1 MEKKK
6 RNLILVI
13 TFLLAGGFLATS
25 LISYFVAQTSLREQM
40 SEDTL
45 PLTSDNIYSEIQ
57 RDLLRPIFISSLMA
71 QDTFLRDWVLDGEI
85 DPDRVIRYLASIQKR
100 YSTVTS
106 YFISEKTR
114 RYFHPSGIL
123 RTIREADPGDEWYFR
138 VRKMKDDYEINV
150 DRDTADPGTLT
161 VFINYRVYDYSG
173 KIIGVTGIGLAVKA
187 VTALVNTYEKR
198 YGRKILFVD
207 REGKVVL
214 HGQAYRGP
222 MNIRDRPGMG
232 SIATQILTSTGG
244 NFTYTKNGNTVYVNS
259 RSVPEFKWLL
269 LVEQDGSKVE
279 GRLLRTLLINILV
292 AVGIT
297 ALVLFVAHLTVGG
310 YQRRL
315 EEMASKDKLTGAL
328 NRQDFDGILDRAM
341 KMAARDKS
349 DLSLAMLD
357 VDHFKRIND
366 THGHLAGDIILS
378 GVVDVIRRTIRE
390 SDVICRWGGE
400 EFLLLFVDC
409 DAEQAEALAEK
420 IRGEIEKHSFPLRE
434 GRVTVTVSL
443 GVSRFVLGE
452 SEKDFVNRVD
462 HALIAAKR
470 AGRNRS
476 HMAA

>member
-13 TFLLAGGFLATS
+13 TFLLVGGFLATS
-25 LISYFVAQTSLREQM
+25 LISYFVAQSSLRKQM

-71 QDTFLRDWVLDGEI
+71 QDTFLRDWVLDGEKDTQQI
-85 DPDRVIRYLASIQKR
+85 VRYLDSIQER

-123 RTIREADPGDEWYFR
+123 RAVREGDPADAWYFR
-138 VRKMKDDYEINV
+138 VRNMTGDYEINV
-150 DRDTADPGTLT
+150 DRDTANPGILT

-173 KIIGVTGIGLAVKA
+173 KLIGVTGVGLAVKT
-187 VTALVNTYEKR
+187 VQALVNSYEKR
-198 YGRKILFVD
+198 YGRKIFFID
-207 REGKVVL
+207 REGQVVL
-214 HGQAYRGP
+214 SGETYQGP
-222 MNIRDRPGMG
+222 SNIRQRPGMG

-244 NFTYTKNGNTVYVNS
+244 SFTYRKDGGTMFVNS

-269 LVEQDGSKVE
+269 LVEQDGDAAE
-279 GRLLRTLLINILV
+279 GRLLKTLLINLLV
-292 AVGIT
+292 AIAIT
-297 ALVLFVAHLTVGG
+297 ALVLFVANLTVGG

-315 EEMASKDKLTGAL
+315 EDMASKDKLTGAL
-328 NRQDFDGILDRAM
+328 NRQVFDSILEGAM
-341 KMAARDKS
+341 KMAERDKS
-349 DLSLAMLD
+349 DLSMAMLD
-357 VDHFKRIND
+357 IDHFKRIND
-366 THGHLAGDIILS
+366 TYGHLAGDIVLS

-400 EFLLLFVDC
+400 EFLLLFVNC

-420 IRGEIEKHSFPLRE
+420 IRGEVEKHSFPLRE

-443 GVSRFVLGE
+443 GVSQLVLGE
-452 SEKDFVNRVD
+452 SEKDFIARVD
-462 HALIAAKR
+462 GALLEAKR

-476 HMAA
+476 HMAV